1 MVQPRPTSYSLRN
14 ELLDASS
21 GPPVSPASG
30 QCPWLHV
37 TATNANA
44 KFETGSLVAG
54 GPIIL
59 LPQHED
65 VILIQHSEHHGV
77 ATGWSFHSHLL
88 FSNQMDVP
96 SDTFFNGHKM
106 TAN

>member
-1 MVQPRPTSYSLRN
+1 
-14 ELLDASS
+14 
-21 GPPVSPASG
+21 
-30 QCPWLHV
+30 
-37 TATNANA
+37 
-44 KFETGSLVAG
+44 
-54 GPIIL
+54 
-59 LPQHED
+59 
-65 VILIQHSEHHGV
+65 LIQHSEHHGV